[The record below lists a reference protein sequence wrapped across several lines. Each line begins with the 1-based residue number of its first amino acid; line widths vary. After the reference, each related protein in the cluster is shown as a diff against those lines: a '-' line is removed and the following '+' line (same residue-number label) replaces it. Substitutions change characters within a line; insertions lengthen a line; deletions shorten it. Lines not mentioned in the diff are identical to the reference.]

1 MGILNFFRHIRDIWE
16 YSTTGQFGAL
26 EIEGDPMLKAKRDPE
41 DLVSTNLYI
50 GKTIDDGTIKC
61 EVVDVHKTNIH
72 VKVLEINWER
82 LGTPIIF
89 CYWGRI
95 NWVCGFMDQWYDF
108 DTNGGRCGAR
118 CDRLSHAG
126 TDHAIT
132 CFLLS
137 RRASCFRYHSSRCC
151 RCDASK
157 WLQKNYLV

>member
-82 LGTPIIF
+82 LGTYLDVGKTYPVFKHSNMLSDDKMQVWEISPKHMKRDTSQVLL
-89 CYWGRI
+89 YWEKDIG
-95 NWVCGFMDQWYDF
+95 WSWDLDF
-108 DTNGGRCGAR
+108 
-118 CDRLSHAG
+118 
-126 TDHAIT
+126 
-132 CFLLS
+132 
-137 RRASCFRYHSSRCC
+137 
-151 RCDASK
+151 
-157 WLQKNYLV
+157 